1 MNWRVIFF
9 FSCSVLSQV
18 LFITIIIKFLTR
30 VADKNIFVKRE
41 GGGRVGSCCY
51 GCGGVI
57 GVSQLSS

>member
-1 MNWRVIFF
+1 M
-9 FSCSVLSQV
+9 LSQV